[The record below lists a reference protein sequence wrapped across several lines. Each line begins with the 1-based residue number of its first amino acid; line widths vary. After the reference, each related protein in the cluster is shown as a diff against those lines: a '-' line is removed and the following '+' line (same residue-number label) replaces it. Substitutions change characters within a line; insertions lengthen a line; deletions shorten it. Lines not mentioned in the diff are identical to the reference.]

1 MLRKTVLVLQII
13 QEQKSAI
20 RAKAEKSC
28 ELPYVW
34 SIPRLTGLKE
44 ILGMNWIHFSTSE
57 KDCICTLLCQR
68 DSVKETHFKNLFK
81 QSLYLQTGEFKGI
94 PASLNG
100 EHSWCILN
108 GIDSMHF
115 LSTQLFRNA
124 KCTCVQHLKAF
135 KRERMPFS
143 LFGYMLIPLK
153 HLSRSPSL
161 NLTRILSEILKV
173 TSKLFAF

>member
-1 MLRKTVLVLQII
+1 MLATHQTLRSKTPHSPHPPALTVSLLECTKDRANGDGTESQILLNCQGDPNPNPPVQAFPGAADWDVLRETVLVLQIT
-13 QEQKSAI
+13 QEQKPAI

-81 QSLYLQTGEFKGI
+81 QSL
-94 PASLNG
+94 
-100 EHSWCILN
+100 
-108 GIDSMHF
+108 
-115 LSTQLFRNA
+115 
-124 KCTCVQHLKAF
+124 
-135 KRERMPFS
+135 
-143 LFGYMLIPLK
+143 
-153 HLSRSPSL
+153 
-161 NLTRILSEILKV
+161 
-173 TSKLFAF
+173 